1 MKQAVCL
8 LVIST
13 KGNILG
19 VSRRNDVTKW
29 GMPGGKVDPGE
40 DVLQAL
46 QREVGEEIGIHVLKQ
61 NLIPLYADS
70 EGDFWVST
78 FLYLNEIDEETEFDI
93 EDGLAVRWFH
103 PKEFLTLEPFLDYN
117 NGVFRQFA
125 LSDITDIIHDS
136 QPSN

>member
-19 VSRRNDVTKW
+19 VSRRNDATKW

-93 EDGLAVRWFH
+93 EDGLTVRWFH

-117 NGVFRQFA
+117 EGVFRQFA